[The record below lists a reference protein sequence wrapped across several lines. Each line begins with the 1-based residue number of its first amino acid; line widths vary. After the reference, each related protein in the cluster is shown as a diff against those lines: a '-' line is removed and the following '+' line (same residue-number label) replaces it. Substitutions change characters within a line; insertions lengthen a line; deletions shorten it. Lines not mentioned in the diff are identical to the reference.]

1 MTTNWQPSGNK
12 ILVKMDQVETTTKS
26 GIIISAPGTLNER
39 AEMAQMDG
47 TVVALGPLAYFDQP
61 KAWLKVGDR
70 VKITKFGGWLH
81 SEGEDKYRVIHDL
94 DVIMVLKG
102 ANDE

>member
-1 MTTNWQPSGNK
+1 MTTKWKPSGNK
-12 ILVKMDQVETTTKS
+12 ILVLMDPAETQTAS
-26 GIIISAPGTLNER
+26 GILIATGTFAER

-47 TVVALGPLAYFDQP
+47 TVVALGPLAYHDQP
-61 KAWLKVGDR
+61 IPWLKVGDR

-81 SEGEDKYRVIHDL
+81 NEGNYKYRVIHDL

-102 ANDE
+102 ENDE